1 MSPLESI
8 FDALNRAGV
17 RYVVVGGVAVVLHGF
32 ARFTGDLD
40 LMVDLEPEAALQVI
54 AALGALGL
62 RPRVPVD
69 PSDFADREIRLG
81 WMRDKHMQVFTM
93 LDPTNP
99 LRQVDLFV
107 DPPLPFDTVWQRSE
121 VVHTEHT
128 TVHVAAIDDLIALKR
143 IAGRPR
149 DLADI
154 EALQAIQQRKG
165 RRND

>member
-1 MSPLESI
+1 VSPLESI

-40 LMVDLEPEAALQVI
+40 LMVDLEPEAALRLI
-54 AALGALGL
+54 AVLGALGL

-69 PSDFADREIRLG
+69 PRDFAERESRLG
-81 WMRDKHMQVFTM
+81 WMREKHMQVFTM
-93 LDPTNP
+93 LDPANP

-107 DPPLPFDTVWQRSE
+107 DPPLPFDAVWQRSE

-128 TVHVAAIDDLIALKR
+128 IVRVAAIDDLIALKR

-154 EALQAIQQRKG
+154 EALQAIKERKG
-165 RRND
+165 RPQ